1 MSLIEQRKRFMS
13 QLQTLIDKRQKEI
26 DEKVAAKRAQVE
38 AEYVQPYRAELEKE
52 KVTPEI
58 SKLFE
63 FIDQIDEMLKYE
75 ASDVA
80 TEIETEDE
88 QAEDEQAEDEQTE
101 DEQAEDE
108 TCVEE
113 VVNDTSTFQTDANT
127 NTNTVDECAENAS
140 VANETVGTGL
150 DAIAA
155 DIADTNKKLQ
165 SVVEGRPGMC
175 GIVLPRR

>member
-80 TEIETEDE
+80 TEIKTEDE
-88 QAEDEQAEDEQTE
+88 QAEDEQAEDE
-101 DEQAEDE
+101 A
-108 TCVEE
+108 CVEE

-127 NTNTVDECAENAS
+127 NTETVDECAENAS
-140 VANETVGTGL
+140 VADETVRTGL
-150 DAIAA
+150 DAVVA

>member
-1 MSLIEQRKRFMS
+1 
-13 QLQTLIDKRQKEI
+13 
-26 DEKVAAKRAQVE
+26 
-38 AEYVQPYRAELEKE
+38 
-52 KVTPEI
+52 
-58 SKLFE
+58 
-63 FIDQIDEMLKYE
+63 MLKYE

-88 QAEDEQAEDEQTE
+88 QAEDEQAEDEQ
-101 DEQAEDE
+101 AEDE
-108 TCVEE
+108 ACVEE

-140 VANETVGTGL
+140 VVDETVGTDL

-165 SVVEGRPGMC
+165 SVVESRPGMR